1 MTYFDKLL
9 ELKGGDAKEAA
20 KTAFVKCP
28 RDFFDGAPK
37 ICIGGDINVVAC
49 RMCWFSEVEE

>member
-20 KTAFVKCP
+20 KTAFEKCP
-28 RDFFDGAPK
+28 KDFFDEAPRF
-37 ICIGGDINVVAC
+37 CTGDLDFITC
-49 RMCWFSEVEE
+49 RDCWFSEVEE